1 MLSQLKAKNVGNVG
15 DLSRGSIA
23 SQKLQHSKMIN
34 FERGRRT
41 GKKLGLKAQ
50 QILME
55 NKHFQSSED
64 EKAAIEQSIKMSDKV
79 EPQPQYLK
87 HEVQYIKISE
97 AFEKKNVQEY
107 NNQLQKMKELEQE
120 QSEKLSSKTNE
131 KKKDKQQI
139 AEAPKS
145 EAVKEQIAEKQPS
158 STTH

>member
-1 MLSQLKAKNVGNVG
+1 
-15 DLSRGSIA
+15 
-23 SQKLQHSKMIN
+23 
-34 FERGRRT
+34 
-41 GKKLGLKAQ
+41 
-50 QILME
+50 ME